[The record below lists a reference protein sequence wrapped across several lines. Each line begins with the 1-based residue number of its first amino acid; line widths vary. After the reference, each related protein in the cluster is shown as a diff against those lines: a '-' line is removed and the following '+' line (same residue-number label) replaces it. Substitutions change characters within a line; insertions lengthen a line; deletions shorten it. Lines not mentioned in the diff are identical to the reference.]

1 MKKKIRRTVT
11 YLLLSACFFVQLQEQ
26 VNAKNRFDY
35 EKDGDIFWDTE
46 TDEKVIALTF
56 DDGPHS
62 KYTPAMLDILA
73 DYGAKATFF
82 VLGAHAEKFPD
93 ILYRQFS
100 EGHEIGNH
108 TYDHTTNL
116 NKLRQEMKE
125 TSDIIYA
132 ITGTRPKLF
141 RPVGGDYSDT
151 IVRIA
156 KENQLSVVLWSWDQD
171 TKDWSDTDY
180 KAIADHVIQNVS
192 PGDVVLF
199 HDAGGNRE
207 ETVKALPLI
216 LDYLTENEYEMITV
230 SEMIE
235 KDEKLKR
242 NE

>member
-1 MKKKIRRTVT
+1 MKKKIQHTVP
-11 YLLLSACFFVQLQEQ
+11 YLLLTVCFFLLAQDPIH
-26 VNAKNRFDY
+26 AKDRFDY
-35 EKDGDIFWDTE
+35 EKDGDIFWDAETE
-46 TDEKVIALTF
+46 EKVIALTF

-62 KYTPAMLDILA
+62 IYTPAVLDILA
-73 DYGAKATFF
+73 DYEAKATFF

-108 TYDHTTNL
+108 TYDHTTKLSRL
-116 NKLRQEMKE
+116 NQEMKE

-141 RPVGGDYSDT
+141 RPVGGEYNNA
-151 IVRIA
+151 IVDKA
-156 KENQLSVVLWSWDQD
+156 KKNQLSVVLWSWDQD
-171 TKDWSDTDY
+171 TKDWSDVDY
-180 KAIADHVIQNVS
+180 QSIADDVISNVS

-216 LDYLTENEYEMITV
+216 LDYLTEHGYETV
-230 SEMIE
+230 TLSEMKE
-235 KDEKLKR
+235 LDEK
-242 NE
+242 